1 MSAYNM
7 TKEEEEME
15 RISHMDVTK
24 PAIEMREIVKK
35 FGDFTA
41 NDHVNLLVHKGEVH
55 AILGENGAGKSTLMN
70 VLYGLY
76 QPTSGQIF
84 VGGKEEVIHSPSR
97 AIELGIGMVHQHFM
111 LVQPFSVT
119 ENIILGMEP
128 MKGLSVDLKTARKR
142 VEEISKRYNMQV
154 DPDAKI
160 EDISVGMQQRVEIL
174 KVLYRG
180 ADILILDEPFNALDY
195 KTYEDV
201 KAIIRMLKAEGKT
214 IFLTSH
220 HYKDIEQLCDQVY
233 SLEDCQLLPITEE
246 IAARYREMD

>member
-1 MSAYNM
+1 
-7 TKEEEEME
+7 ME
-15 RISHMDVTK
+15 RISHMDMTK

-84 VGGKEEVIHSPSR
+84 VGGKEEVIHSRSR

-128 MKGLSVDLKTARKR
+128 MKGLTVDLKTARKR

-160 EDISVGMQQRVEIL
+160 EDISVGMQQRFSIV
-174 KVLYRG
+174 VQ
-180 ADILILDEPFNALDY
+180 
-195 KTYEDV
+195 
-201 KAIIRMLKAEGKT
+201 
-214 IFLTSH
+214 TS
-220 HYKDIEQLCDQVY
+220 
-233 SLEDCQLLPITEE
+233 
-246 IAARYREMD
+246 